1 MSSDY
6 LIGLDVGG
14 GGGRALLV
22 EVGTGRSQRAA
33 RAWTHRPAPDTGGMG
48 SDLDLEGIWR
58 ALAEATRE
66 VIERSG
72 IDPARVAGLAVTG
85 LRYGLVVLDG
95 RGAPVYAGP
104 NRDAR
109 AVAEALRMAAEHGTE
124 LQQRSGHW
132 PVPIL
137 AAPRLVWF
145 AKHHADAL
153 RSGARALSV
162 SDWVNYRLSGE
173 IAADLSQAGETGL
186 LDLGQRA
193 WARDWIE
200 KLGLPPELFP
210 ALVPSGTLLGPLGDA
225 AATEFGLRPGTP
237 VVVGGADTQC
247 ALLGTGTVATGDC
260 AAVVGTTAPVEVVTE
275 APIAD
280 ASGRFWSGIHV
291 VPDRYVIE
299 SNAGPMGEALEWLGR
314 LLHPDAPQPA
324 GRLLA
329 EAELSPTGA
338 AGVVSTFGAE
348 IGNARDMNL
357 PVGTL
362 TLSHLA
368 ADALDAREHLARA
381 VVEGMAYALRAN
393 RDQILEA
400 TLSEPA
406 PLRLAGGVSRS
417 PLFAQI
423 VADVFDEPVAAGGTG
438 DESALG
444 AAICAGV
451 GAGLYEGLTDGARAL
466 VPTGRVYTPEP
477 ATAATYASA
486 YANWRKLRDSRR
498 EGESEARNGLTAAT
512 LRNLDTSAE
521 AGSAQHRPR
530 ILVTADLDQASLAA
544 LRELGE
550 VEYASFR
557 ESMQLLTGPSLV
569 RALRDVEVL
578 VTEIDVVDAAAL
590 GEIPSLRVIAACRG
604 DAVNVDVDACTALGI
619 PVLHAPGRNAVAVA
633 DLAVAFMLM
642 LCRKLPEA
650 SRFLHQP
657 GIEAGDMGR
666 MGQAFSSL
674 RGRELG
680 GKTVGLIGMG
690 AVGVLVAARLRG
702 FGVRVLVHDP
712 YVPHER
718 VVRAGAEPVAL
729 ETLLE
734 ESDFVSLHAAVT
746 EETRGLLGEA
756 EFARMKPG
764 ACLVNTAR
772 AALVDE
778 DALFGAL
785 QSGTLA
791 GAALDVFSVE
801 PPGSDHPLLAIES
814 VIATP
819 HVAGNTFEIGGHQ
832 GRIVAQDLARMLRGE
847 APHHA
852 LNPDLAASFDWSR
865 PRPEVEPGVL
875 ETLAQ
880 RPGPAVSDLQ
890 RGAPETPK
898 PATADAPA
906 APTEVVEAVARILG
920 GFTAR
925 INADPALREFAG
937 DQQVTLHFTLADL
950 GLEFYLALDS
960 GSVEAAVGAP
970 AETANVRLR
979 MTADILDGMFTGR
992 VNAMQKAMSGEL
1004 SFTGDTAKA
1013 MTLQHIQRDLER
1025 LYREAREEAGDP
1037 GDLSAIAS
1045 DAAAAGSTPT
1055 ALAAGD
1061 VRTELVAIVEE
1072 LYAGE
1077 LITATGGNVSV
1088 LIPNSDELW
1097 ITPSQLFKGD
1107 LDPGSLVRIDRE
1119 GQPLDPAARAPS
1131 SERLM
1136 HCAAYRARPEA
1147 RAVIHAHAAHAT
1159 ILANTG
1165 LPFLPISTEA
1175 AFFGELPRIPFIM
1188 PGTDALAAAVEE
1200 ALRESWAVLMQNH
1213 GLLIAGRSLRRAA
1226 DMAEIIERTAQV
1238 ILGCYAVGKEPPT
1251 LPEETVAEL
1260 RKMGDLV
1267 A

>member
-1 MSSDY
+1 MSGDY

-22 EVGTGRSQRAA
+22 DAGTGRSECAA
-33 RAWTHRPAPDTGGMG
+33 RAWTHPPAPDTGGLG
-48 SDLDLEGIWR
+48 SDLDLDGIWR
-58 ALAEATRE
+58 ALGEATRE
-66 VIERSG
+66 VIERAG
-72 IDPARVAGLAVTG
+72 VDPGRVAGLAVTG

-95 RGAPVYAGP
+95 RGIPVYAGP

-109 AVAEALRMAAEHGTE
+109 AVGEALMLAAEHGPE

-137 AAPRLVWF
+137 PAPRLIYF
-145 AKHHADAL
+145 ANRHADVL
-153 RSGARALSV
+153 RDGARALSV

-186 LDLGQRA
+186 LDLAQRA

-200 KLGLPPELFP
+200 KLGLPMTLFPELAP
-210 ALVPSGTLLGPLGDA
+210 PGTPLGPLAEA
-225 AATEFGLRPGTP
+225 AASDLGLRPGTP

-247 ALLGTGTVATGDC
+247 GLLGSGAIETGDC
-260 AAVVGTTAPVEVVTE
+260 TAVVGTTAPVEVVTE

-280 ASGRFWSGIHV
+280 ASGRFWTGIHV
-291 VPDRYVIE
+291 VPNRYVIE

-314 LLHPDAPQPA
+314 LLYPDAPQA
-324 GRLLA
+324 AARVLA
-329 EAELSPTGA
+329 EAELSPAGA
-338 AGVVSTFGAE
+338 GGVVSTFGAE

-368 ADALDAREHLARA
+368 ADALNAREHLARA
-381 VVEGMAYALRAN
+381 VIEGMAYALRAN

-400 TLSEPA
+400 TRSQAA

-423 VADVFDEPVAAGGTG
+423 VADVFDEPIAVGGTG

-444 AAICAGV
+444 AAICAGA
-451 GAGLYEGLTDGARAL
+451 GAGLYPELADGVREL
-466 VPTGRVYTPEP
+466 VPEGRVYTPEP
-477 ATAATYASA
+477 ANAASYASA
-486 YANWRKLRDSRR
+486 YANWRQLRDTRR
-498 EGESEARNGLTAAT
+498 EGESEARAGLTAAT
-512 LRNLDTSAE
+512 LANLDPSTQASAV
-521 AGSAQHRPR
+521 QQRPR
-530 ILVTADLDQASLAA
+530 ILVTADLDQTSLDA

-550 VEYASFR
+550 LEYASFR

-569 RALRDVEVL
+569 KALSDVEVL

-642 LCRKLPEA
+642 LGRKLPEA

-674 RGRELG
+674 RGHELG

-712 YVPHER
+712 YLASER
-718 VVRAGAEPVAL
+718 VVRAGAEPVAF

-734 ESDFVSLHAAVT
+734 QSDFVSLHAAVT
-746 EETRGLLGEA
+746 EETQGLLGA
-756 EFARMKPG
+756 TEFARMKPG

-778 DALFGAL
+778 DALSDAL
-785 QSGTLA
+785 QSGLLA

-801 PPGSDHPLLAIES
+801 PPGSDHPLLAIDS

-819 HVAGNTFEIGGHQ
+819 HVAGNTFEIGAHQ
-832 GRIVAQDLARMLRGE
+832 GQIVARDLARMLRGE
-847 APHHA
+847 PPRHA
-852 LNPDLAASFDWSR
+852 LNADLAASFDWSR

-875 ETLAQ
+875 EALAE

-890 RGAPETPK
+890 RAAPEIPK
-898 PATADAPA
+898 PATAQTVA
-906 APTEVVEAVARILG
+906 AAGEVIEAVARILH
-920 GFTAR
+920 GFTERLAR
-925 INADPALREFAG
+925 DSALREFAG
-937 DQQVTLHFTLADL
+937 DKQVTLHFTLADL
-950 GLEFYLALDS
+950 GLEFYLALDR

-970 AETANVRLR
+970 TETADVRLR
-979 MTADILDGMFTGR
+979 MSAEILDGMFTGR
-992 VNAMQKAMSGEL
+992 VNPMQKAMSGEL

-1013 MTLQHIQRDLER
+1013 MTLQQMQRDLER
-1025 LYREAREEAGDP
+1025 LYREAREQAGDP
-1037 GDLSAIAS
+1037 GDLSAIGS
-1045 DAAAAGSTPT
+1045 EAAPAGSPPA
-1055 ALAAGD
+1055 ALEAGD
-1061 VRTELVAIVEE
+1061 PRTELVAIVQE

-1077 LITATGGNVSV
+1077 LITATGGNVSA
-1088 LIPNSDELW
+1088 LIPGSQELW

-1107 LDPGSLVRIDRE
+1107 LDPGSLVRLDRE
-1119 GQPLDPAARAPS
+1119 GQPLDPGARSPS

-1147 RAVIHAHAAHAT
+1147 KAVIHAHAAHAT

-1188 PGTDALAAAVEE
+1188 PGTDALAAAVE
-1200 ALRESWAVLMQNH
+1200 AAMRESWAVLMQNH
-1213 GLLIAGRSLRRAA
+1213 GLLVAGRSLRRAA

-1238 ILGCYAVGKEPPT
+1238 ILGCYAVGKPPPT